1 MSVIYTADVTAV
13 GGRNGH
19 VKSSDDLL
27 DLDLA
32 PPKEMGGDGSRAA
45 TNPEQMFAAGYAACF
60 GGAAE
65 FLARQQK
72 LATGAITVEAQVGI
86 GPNDAGPGFAL
97 TVALDVTVADLD
109 QAAAEKLVAEAH
121 VVCPYSNATRNN
133 IDVKLTA
140 HGGRQS

>member
-1 MSVIYTADVTAV
+1 MSVLYTAEVTAV
-13 GGRNGH
+13 GAREGH
-19 VKSSDDLL
+19 VKSSDGLL

-32 PPKEMGGDGSRAA
+32 VPKEMGGRGSAA

-65 FLARQQK
+65 YLAQQQK
-72 LATGAITVEAQVGI
+72 LKTGAITVKARVGI

-97 TVALDVTVADLD
+97 TVALDVTIAELD

-140 HGGRQS
+140 HGGK